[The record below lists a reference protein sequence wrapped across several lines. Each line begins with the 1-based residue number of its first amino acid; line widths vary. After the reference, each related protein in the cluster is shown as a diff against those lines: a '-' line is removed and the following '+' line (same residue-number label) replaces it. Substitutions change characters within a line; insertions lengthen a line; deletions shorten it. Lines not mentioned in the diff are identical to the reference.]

1 MKFSKAI
8 EGILTPNF
16 FGVST
21 IQAFKDAK
29 STDGNQSGHLPV
41 LISRKEHSRVW
52 KAREGFFHQLYLLP
66 CFSQARSNAIPP
78 PIPLSS
84 YVEMGN
90 NANP

>member
-52 KAREGFFHQLYLLP
+52 KAR
-66 CFSQARSNAIPP
+66 
-78 PIPLSS
+78 
-84 YVEMGN
+84 
-90 NANP
+90 